1 MVGNVSM
8 DMLTID
14 VTDVPQAGLGSRV
27 VFWGRELS
35 VNEAA
40 ASFDT
45 IGYELLCAVAKRVAP
60 GIFPSNAPAAV
71 TLLIFNIF
79 SILRCN
85 R

>member
-1 MVGNVSM
+1 MRTATRKPSKDRKVYVEGCFAPVVGNVSM

-45 IGYELLCAVAKRVAP
+45 IGYELLCAVAKRVP
-60 GIFPSNAPAAV
+60 RV
-71 TLLIFNIF
+71 LK
-79 SILRCN
+79 
-85 R
+85 